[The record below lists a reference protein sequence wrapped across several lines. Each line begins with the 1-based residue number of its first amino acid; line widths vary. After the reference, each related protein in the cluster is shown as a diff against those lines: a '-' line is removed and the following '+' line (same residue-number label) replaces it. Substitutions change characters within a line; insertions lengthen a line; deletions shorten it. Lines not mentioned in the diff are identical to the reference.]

1 MLFSFQT
8 FDANDLYQ
16 GQNFSKVLSSLVA
29 LNKVTAGKY
38 SSLFTLL
45 SNLNQCIFMPVP
57 ILQEKKEALQHF
69 RRVSLL
75 HSKTLAAA
83 CLSSPISS
91 SEESFAVGRRLN
103 ILASNSF

>member
-45 SNLNQCIFMPVP
+45 S
-57 ILQEKKEALQHF
+57 
-69 RRVSLL
+69 
-75 HSKTLAAA
+75 
-83 CLSSPISS
+83 
-91 SEESFAVGRRLN
+91 
-103 ILASNSF
+103 